1 MHEKK
6 NIIPRHFYRIAGELL
21 TDTTEA
27 RKGDTLHIY
36 RNDFGLVA
44 YCPQLNDYVYVTAS
58 LLRDAAAFRVCEILQ

>member
-36 RNDFGLVA
+36 QNNFGLLA
-44 YCPQLNDYVYVTAS
+44 YSPRANRYAYVPAS